1 MIFLFLYTPII
12 IILSGRRRCV
22 IGSVIQLKKP
32 LLPHVSRRPAS
43 IYTLYVYIC
52 RYTGH
57 ASALQPPVRRS
68 IRRNYTLMSTLNYRR
83 RALYRIYGGYRR
95 WRRGERNENKYH
107 PLELGEG
114 KRVIA
119 MNFNQSGQ
127 RALI

>member
-1 MIFLFLYTPII
+1 MRYWISDSIKKTAFAARVATSCIYIYII
-12 IILSGRRRCV
+12 RI
-22 IGSVIQLKKP
+22 
-32 LLPHVSRRPAS
+32 
-43 IYTLYVYIC
+43 YIC